1 MQKKTTVLVAD
12 GEAAFNK
19 ACAEALQKEGF
30 NLITE
35 TRSGDRAV
43 ESILREAP
51 EACLISLSLSV
62 YDGIEVARRVREG
75 GYTGC
80 ICVYADAAGPFTR
93 REAAEVGVTYFLVK
107 PFDFASLAS
116 RLRRSAEPQESYRIR
131 FDPQLELSVTEIIHQ
146 IGVPAHIKG
155 YYYIRESILLA
166 VTDIGILNSVTK
178 KLYPEVARR
187 FETTPSRVERA
198 IRHSIEVA
206 WDRGDLDTL
215 NRYFG
220 YTVNN
225 NRGKPTNSEF
235 IAMIADKLRLTMK
248 AS

>member
-1 MQKKTTVLVAD
+1 MEKKITVLIAD
-12 GEAAFNK
+12 EDKAFNET
-19 ACAEALQKEGF
+19 CARTLQKEGF
-30 NLITE
+30 NVITE
-35 TRSGDRAV
+35 TRGGDKAA
-43 ESILREAP
+43 ESILREKP
-51 EACLISLSLSV
+51 DACLISLHLSGA
-62 YDGIEVARRVREG
+62 DGIEVVRRVRASG
-75 GYTGC
+75 GTEC
-80 ICVYADAAGPFTR
+80 LCVVANTANPLME
-93 REAAEVGVTYFLVK
+93 REAADAGASYFLVK
-107 PFDFASLAS
+107 PFNFSTLAS
-116 RLRRSAEPQESYRIR
+116 RLRRFTRPQDSYRIR
-131 FDPQLELSVTEIIHQ
+131 FDPDLELSVTEIIHQ

-166 VTDIGILNSVTK
+166 VSDISILNSVTK

-248 AS
+248 VS